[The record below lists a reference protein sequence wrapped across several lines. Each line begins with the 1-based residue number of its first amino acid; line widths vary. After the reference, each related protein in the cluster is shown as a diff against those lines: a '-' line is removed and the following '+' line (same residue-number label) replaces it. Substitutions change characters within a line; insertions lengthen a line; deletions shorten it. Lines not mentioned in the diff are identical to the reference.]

1 MERKMT
7 HERIVSDPKIMM
19 GKPAIR
25 GTRVTVELILRLL
38 GQGRSVE
45 AVLDAHPGLIAA
57 DINAAQAF
65 AAEYLAS
72 GRILAAE

>member
-1 MERKMT
+1 MIHDRV
-7 HERIVSDPKIMM
+7 VSDPKIMM
-19 GKPAIR
+19 GKPVVR

-38 GQGRSVE
+38 GQGHAVE
-45 AVLDAHPGLIAA
+45 AVLDAYPGLTPA
-57 DINAAQAF
+57 DIRAAHAF